1 MSMGNLNAAKEQ
13 FITIRDTGA
22 TNMLNRTAVQVLA
35 AEYGFDELV
44 VYADEAESYMEIIN
58 SF

>member
-1 MSMGNLNAAKEQ
+1 MGNLDAAIEQ

-22 TNMLNRTAVQVLA
+22 TNMLNRTAVQHLA

-44 VYADEAESYMEIIN
+44 VYADDATSYMEIIN